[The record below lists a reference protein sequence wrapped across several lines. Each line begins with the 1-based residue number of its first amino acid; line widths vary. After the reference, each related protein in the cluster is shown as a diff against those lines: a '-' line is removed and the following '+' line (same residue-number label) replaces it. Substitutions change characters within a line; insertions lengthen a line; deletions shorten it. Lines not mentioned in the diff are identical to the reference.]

1 MTGVL
6 SGLYYPFS
14 RCINTASLKQMLL
27 VFDEVTFV
35 DPVDD
40 DEWRAKLFKDLETHN
55 EKFAEYKDV
64 HAVLPALICEGCIK
78 RFDPGPFVHSGR
90 LLSTASA
97 LSDLNDPKWVSVA
110 ANPQKFGMPSI
121 SVRGNRSWQIFW
133 PKLPEQFI
141 TALRETAEFRKHLLT
156 EGDEW
161 SSWSLS
167 YAAGS
172 AIGIGVHL
180 DIAEELGLAPVTDSG
195 LHHRLLLAKL
205 ARSLDESDK
214 PHPIPDDA
222 IRHLTIE
229 IATTMLSQV
238 LPEERLDQTT
248 FDEIIVFRN
257 NTELLRKQFISDI
270 SDVEIRLG
278 QLRTVPNAQ
287 EWIASGR
294 QILSGL
300 QTEFQR
306 YQAEFSASR
315 DKVWPG
321 VVTSLNNALVSGG
334 LGAVA
339 MSFIGGPGQALVG
352 SIVGASIGTLKT
364 VLDWRAESNKIEK
377 SAAPSVAYLSRVARD
392 LS

>member
-1 MTGVL
+1 VTGVL

-257 NTELLRKQFISDI
+257 NTELLRKQFISDH
-270 SDVEIRLG
+270 
-278 QLRTVPNAQ
+278 
-287 EWIASGR
+287 
-294 QILSGL
+294 
-300 QTEFQR
+300 
-306 YQAEFSASR
+306 
-315 DKVWPG
+315 
-321 VVTSLNNALVSGG
+321 
-334 LGAVA
+334 
-339 MSFIGGPGQALVG
+339 
-352 SIVGASIGTLKT
+352 
-364 VLDWRAESNKIEK
+364 
-377 SAAPSVAYLSRVARD
+377 
-392 LS
+392 